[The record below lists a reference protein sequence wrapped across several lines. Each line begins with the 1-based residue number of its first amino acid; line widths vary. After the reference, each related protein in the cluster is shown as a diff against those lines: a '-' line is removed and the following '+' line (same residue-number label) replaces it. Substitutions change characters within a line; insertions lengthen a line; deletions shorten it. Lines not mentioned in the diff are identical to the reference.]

1 MQKKVNLILVVDD
14 EVEVQRLFKQR
25 FRKRL
30 LAGDFAFQFATNGA
44 EALKI
49 LQESSSIAMI
59 LTDIR
64 MPEMDGLSLIS
75 KLVEL
80 ENAPKAVVISA
91 YGDMENIRMAMNYG
105 AFDFI
110 TKPIDFADLE
120 ITIDKTLA
128 FVHDLQEQKQ
138 RLEEAQE
145 KLREHELQ
153 EIALSQAK
161 EVAEAANKAKS
172 SFLASMSHEIRTP
185 MNGVLGMVQL
195 LATTDL
201 TPEQRKYLEIISN
214 SGNSLLKIIND
225 ILDFSKIESG
235 MIEIERNVL
244 VLEDAMRS
252 VCEIVSKQASD
263 QSIDLQYVIHPDV
276 PKILLGDSAR
286 LCQILLNLIGNAIKF
301 TKFGNVNVLVNLRS
315 PNTEPHERYELIF
328 SVKDSGIGIRRDR
341 LHLLFQPFSQG
352 DSSISRKYGG
362 TGLGLVICKRLIEL
376 MGGTIWVESLGHIGG
391 NPPVDWELKTE
402 VEPTQGSIFYFTIIA
417 EKSFEISKTTSVNAN
432 KVTKPTL
439 SVLANTNL
447 QILLA
452 EDDVVSQKI
461 VVLLLKRL
469 GYSIDIANNG
479 LEVLERLSRKHY
491 QIIFMDVQMP
501 EMDGLTTTKKIRQEM
516 QNQPWIVALT
526 ANAFS
531 EDRQLCLDAGM
542 NEFMT
547 KPIQFES
554 VIHILNKYTDQFAN
568 DAAQP

>member
-49 LQESSSIAMI
+49 LQESSAIAMI

-75 KLVEL
+75 KLVEM

-110 TKPIDFADLE
+110 TKPINFADLE

-145 KLREHELQ
+145 KLRAHELQ

-195 LATTDL
+195 LATTEL
-201 TPEQRKYLEIISN
+201 TPEQRKYLEIIGN

-235 MIEIERNVL
+235 MIEIEKNVL
-244 VLEDAMRS
+244 VLEDVMRS

-263 QSIDLQYVIHPDV
+263 QSINLQYVIHPDI

-286 LCQILLNLIGNAIKF
+286 LCQILLNLVGNAIKF
-301 TKFGNVNVLVNLRS
+301 TKLGDVTVLANLRS
-315 PNTEPHERYELIF
+315 PNTEPQDRYELIF

-391 NPPVDWELKTE
+391 NPPIDWELKTE
-402 VEPTQGSIFYFTIIA
+402 VELIQGSIFYFTIIA
-417 EKSFEISKTTSVNAN
+417 EKSFEISKTPSINAN

-447 QILLA
+447 RILLA

-469 GYSIDIANNG
+469 GYSIDVANNG
-479 LEVLERLSRKHY
+479 LEVLERLSRKTY

-516 QNQPWIVALT
+516 QDQPWIVALT

>member
-49 LQESSSIAMI
+49 LQESSAIAMI

-75 KLVEL
+75 KLVEI

-110 TKPIDFADLE
+110 TKPINFADLE

-128 FVHDLQEQKQ
+128 FVHDLQEQKL

-145 KLREHELQ
+145 KLRAHELQ

-161 EVAEAANKAKS
+161 EVAEEANKAKS

-195 LATTDL
+195 LATTEL
-201 TPEQRKYLEIISN
+201 TTEQRKYLEIISN

-235 MIEIERNVL
+235 MIEIEKNVL
-244 VLEDAMRS
+244 VLEDVMRS

-263 QSIDLQYVIHPDV
+263 QSINLQYVIHPDI

-286 LCQILLNLIGNAIKF
+286 LCQILLNLVGNAIKF
-301 TKFGNVNVLVNLRS
+301 TKLGDVTVLANLRS
-315 PNTEPHERYELIF
+315 PNIEQQERYELIF

-391 NPPVDWELKTE
+391 NPPIDWQLKTE

-417 EKSFEISKTTSVNAN
+417 EKSFEISKTPSINAN

-447 QILLA
+447 RILLA

-469 GYSIDIANNG
+469 GYSIDVANNG
-479 LEVLERLSRKHY
+479 LEVLERLSRKTY

-516 QNQPWIVALT
+516 QDQPWIVALT

-554 VIHILNKYTDQFAN
+554 VIHILNKYTDQVAN
-568 DAAQP
+568 DATQP